1 MTREKDLGSA
11 ESVIGDEEFDFD
23 DIVINSAAYRRAYYS
38 YAIKAAQATTA
49 DNEKG
54 THKMEIETGK
64 ENDMPTGV
72 SSKFMVLRDEDY
84 FDLEFQR
91 LFFAIHEWVLRFSEH
106 SVTQTCRLT
115 SKIGADDVIYRLDN
129 SVLEGSDVDT
139 LLADRV
145 KRRDVLMAVTTNMIW
160 EFIFTRYLFGLVR
173 ETRQRLK
180 SLEKVLGEAGPRSAV
195 ALWRAITL
203 TLISKGEP
211 FIRQNIQDTEVVTHV
226 IFEAL
231 TQILPLPS
239 QPDAISLQDSL
250 RTVVKSAVDLSVA
263 MRTQVAEYVM
273 LPPLLPEYDANGDLA
288 SRISFSAVLMNDQS
302 GSGISNKD
310 LEEQHATVKHVLFPL
325 VVKKGDDNGEGDD
338 EIVIYPAQVV
348 VARQNMGVA

>member
-1 MTREKDLGSA
+1 
-11 ESVIGDEEFDFD
+11 
-23 DIVINSAAYRRAYYS
+23 
-38 YAIKAAQATTA
+38 
-49 DNEKG
+49 
-54 THKMEIETGK
+54 
-64 ENDMPTGV
+64 
-72 SSKFMVLRDEDY
+72 
-84 FDLEFQR
+84 
-91 LFFAIHEWVLRFSEH
+91 
-106 SVTQTCRLT
+106 
-115 SKIGADDVIYRLDN
+115 
-129 SVLEGSDVDT
+129 
-139 LLADRV
+139 
-145 KRRDVLMAVTTNMIW
+145 
-160 EFIFTRYLFGLVR
+160 
-173 ETRQRLK
+173 
-180 SLEKVLGEAGPRSAV
+180 
-195 ALWRAITL
+195 
-203 TLISKGEP
+203 
-211 FIRQNIQDTEVVTHV
+211 V